1 LEFVERVK
9 ELEEHLLWSLVLK
22 LPKEKASLKVGGGNS
37 KTEVRGLSIGI
48 GETGLVRMFVVIT
61 AEAVA
66 AKIIRFAG
74 DEGSGGIESAEA
86 VIFDQAI
93 PSSSLSTLLLV
104 VGS

>member
-22 LPKEKASLKVGGGNS
+22 LPKEKASLKVGGNS
-37 KTEVRGLSIGI
+37 KTEVRGLSIEI